1 MIKEQ
6 GPLSTLYLYNY
17 FIYQCML
24 KLFNFT
30 ATSIISFMLKL
41 SQNPAQVSTIAMTVN
56 SLKLLL
62 ERNNLR
68 LNNRLTCYFNGIDT
82 Y

>member
-30 ATSIISFMLKL
+30 AISIIGFMLKL
-41 SQNPAQVSTIAMTVN
+41 SQNLAQVSTIANDSKQSKAIVR
-56 SLKLLL
+56 KK
-62 ERNNLR
+62 
-68 LNNRLTCYFNGIDT
+68 
-82 Y
+82 

>member
-30 ATSIISFMLKL
+30 AISIIGFMLKL
-41 SQNPAQVSTIAMTVN
+41 SQNLAQVSTIAMTAN

-62 ERNNLR
+62 ERNR
-68 LNNRLTCYFNGIDT
+68 VPSVKQ
-82 Y
+82 